1 MISVVKQ
8 NGEVKRMIYKC
19 PKCGLD
25 MVCFSTMG
33 IPPRYYYKCSC
44 GFQSKVIS
52 GDQEVMTL
60 PKKWWA
66 DMRGDED
73 EN

>member
-1 MISVVKQ
+1 
-8 NGEVKRMIYKC
+8 MIYKC
-19 PKCGLD
+19 PKCGSE
-25 MVCFSTMG
+25 MVCFSTAG
-33 IPPRYYYKCSC
+33 IPPRYYYKCFC

-66 DMRGDED
+66 DMKGEQND
-73 EN
+73 